1 MFLPHQLNL
10 DKRARFKFDG
20 VIKHCESVGP
30 GDKREINIDTSTSP
44 DRFTKAIFRNI
55 EPQCHRLCSFNGG
68 DIELK

>member
-44 DRFTKAIFRNI
+44 DRFTKAIFISSLNVI
-55 EPQCHRLCSFNGG
+55 ACVVLTAGILN
-68 DIELK
+68 